1 MPVQMAGHVDIL
13 EQRDSL
19 RAPLLISVVV
29 HAGVFASIALFTS
42 LGAKG
47 FLWGDPH
54 AVGGGNSVGI
64 TAVSQIPL
72 PGRSG
77 EQNPLANDTESRV
90 PAPPKPQPKVVKPP
104 EPDAIP
110 LRSRKSA
117 TPQPQPTRARTT
129 APQYRAQP
137 DRPNQLYSSS
147 GQRLSSNMYGSPL
160 SGTSGTVG
168 VGPRGNFGQRYGW
181 YSALLEQRVGQKW
194 RTDEVDARVQTAPPV
209 IITFEIMKDGSVR
222 NVRILQ
228 GSGNRTLDYS
238 AQRAVFEAA
247 PFPPLPQDFE
257 RNSAQIEFWFQLKR

>member
-19 RAPLLISVVV
+19 RAPLLISVMV
-29 HAGVFASIALFTS
+29 HLAVFSSLALFTS

-47 FLWGDPH
+47 VLWGDPH
-54 AVGGGNSVGI
+54 AVGTGSVGI
-64 TAVSQIPL
+64 TAVKQIPL

-90 PAPPKPQPKVVKPP
+90 PLPPKAQPKVVKPP

-110 LRSRKSA
+110 LRSRKTA
-117 TPQPQPTRARTT
+117 TPQPRPSRASTT
-129 APQYRAQP
+129 AQQYRAQP
-137 DRPNQLYSSS
+137 DRPNQLYSGA
-147 GQRLSSNMYGSPL
+147 GQRLSSNMYGSPMG
-160 SGTSGTVG
+160 GTSGTVG
-168 VGPRGNFGQRYGW
+168 VGPRGAFGQRFGW
-181 YSALLEQRVGQKW
+181 YRDLLEQRVGQKW
-194 RTDEVDARVQTAPPV
+194 RTDEVDPRVQTAPPV
-209 IITFEIMKDGSVR
+209 IITFDIGRDGSVR

-247 PFPPLPQDFE
+247 PFPPLPQGYE
-257 RNSAQIEFWFQLKR
+257 RDNAQIEFWFQLKR